1 MPILPPALV
10 GATGP
15 PGLSVHRTTRS
26 FSSKLHEELSEH
38 CVCCENHDLY
48 LCLHIQPGKET
59 AAADGGAG
67 SQVDS
72 NRVPTV
78 RFTALVTTKPPT
90 AVTVATRET
99 GLECLGVANLN
110 DHLVLLEIRDVPTDH
125 EAPRCPRN
133 LCEEIFSNPAHQG
146 AYILNTFHL
155 QHSRPRPPASCSRS
169 PNPKPA
175 AFDSSAITLRQLVL
189 PEPRLP
195 WHRCDPYGLLLI
207 AAGLA
212 TAVLSFR
219 SSPWARSWST
229 RSITYFR
236 NLEDSDD
243 IGTWKPYI
251 AGSFSENNPP
261 RCSAILSALSILLA
275 EVAGVDMDMDGAGE
289 CPGHDPVPEKICSI
303 SRGLGKEYR
312 DLVKWVYK
320 AYQESLWGDDVSMDG
335 KIDKL
340 CDEIAQKLYAMA
352 ENL

>member
-1 MPILPPALV
+1 MGV
-10 GATGP
+10 TGP
-15 PGLSVHRTTRS
+15 PGFSVHRTTRS

-38 CVCCENHDLY
+38 CVCCEDHDLY

-59 AAADGGAG
+59 AAADSSAG
-67 SQVDS
+67 SQVDFGH
-72 NRVPTV
+72 VPTV

-90 AVTVATRET
+90 AVTVAARET

-169 PNPKPA
+169 PNPKSA
-175 AFDSSAITLRQLVL
+175 AFDSPAITLRQLVF
-189 PEPRLP
+189 PEPRP
-195 WHRCDPYGLLLI
+195 QWYRCDPYGLLLI

-212 TAVLSFR
+212 TAVPSFR

-251 AGSFSENNPP
+251 AGSFARNDPP
-261 RCSAILSALSILLA
+261 PCSAILCALSILLA
-275 EVAGVDMDMDGAGE
+275 EVAGVDMDGASE
-289 CPGHDPVPEKICSI
+289 CPDHDPVPGKIRSI
-303 SRGLGKEYR
+303 SRGLGKDYK
-312 DLVKWVYK
+312 DLVKRLYK
-320 AYQESLWGDDVSMDG
+320 AYQTSLWGDDVSMDG
-335 KIDKL
+335 KIDNL
-340 CDEIAQKLYAMA
+340 CLDIAQKLYAMA